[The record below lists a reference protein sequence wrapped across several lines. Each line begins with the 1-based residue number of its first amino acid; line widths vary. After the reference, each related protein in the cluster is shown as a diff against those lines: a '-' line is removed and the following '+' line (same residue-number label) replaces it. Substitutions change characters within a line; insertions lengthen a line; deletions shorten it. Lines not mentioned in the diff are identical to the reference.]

1 MDFSSPSFNTIAAL
15 TLAILALLLYR
26 SQKRSTTADNT
37 PPPTAGGAWPVIGH
51 LRLFT
56 GNNNLPH
63 VALGSLADKHGPIYT
78 IQLGTSQA
86 VVVNSWEIAKE
97 VFTTHDLIVSTR
109 PNLTSAKL
117 LGYDMV
123 MFGFAPYGA
132 YWREM
137 RKIVTLELLSHRRIQ
152 LLRHVRVSEVEYLV
166 KELYQIWNRSYRNEK
181 NGSGDKVVVE
191 LKRLFGDMT
200 LNVILRMVAGKR
212 YFGAGAVEEGT
223 EARRCSEAIRGFFH
237 YLGMYVMR
245 DALPYLGWL
254 DVGGYEKCMKR
265 VAKELDDLLN
275 GWLEEHRRKRVDGGV
290 SEPEQDFMEV
300 MLSVLHGENFGGHVD
315 PDVVNKSAC
324 LNLIAGGTDT
334 TTLTLTWAISLLL
347 NHPNILEKAY
357 KELDKT
363 VGRQRL
369 IKESDIPSL
378 TYLQSIV
385 KETLRLYPAAPLS
398 GPRVFTQDCTLGG
411 YHIQKG
417 TQLITNIWKI
427 QHDSRVWVDPM
438 EFQPERFLGQNFD
451 FKGRNYEYIPFGS
464 GRRSCP
470 GIAFGIEMVH
480 LTLASFLHAFEIS
493 NPVDELIDMSESPG
507 LTNMK
512 ATPLEVIVSPRL
524 PPEVYG

>member
-1 MDFSSPSFNTIAAL
+1 MEFSSPSFNTIAAL

-123 MFGFAPYGA
+123 MFGFAPYGG

-166 KELYQIWNRSYRNEK
+166 KELYQIWNR
-181 NGSGDKVVVE
+181 SGDKVVVE

-254 DVGGYEKCMKR
+254 DVGGYEKCM
-265 VAKELDDLLN
+265 
-275 GWLEEHRRKRVDGGV
+275 
-290 SEPEQDFMEV
+290 
-300 MLSVLHGENFGGHVD
+300 
-315 PDVVNKSAC
+315 
-324 LNLIAGGTDT
+324 NLIAGGTDT

-451 FKGRNYEYIPFGS
+451 FKGQ
-464 GRRSCP
+464 
-470 GIAFGIEMVH
+470 MVH

>member
-1 MDFSSPSFNTIAAL
+1 MEFSSPSFNTIAAL

-123 MFGFAPYGA
+123 MFGFAPYGG

-166 KELYQIWNRSYRNEK
+166 KELYQIWNR
-181 NGSGDKVVVE
+181 SGDKVVVE

-300 MLSVLHGENFGGHVD
+300 MLSVLDGENFGGHIITYD
-315 PDVVNKSAC
+315 GK
-324 LNLIAGGTDT
+324 LQNLIAGGTDT

-369 IKESDIPSL
+369 IK
-378 TYLQSIV
+378 
-385 KETLRLYPAAPLS
+385 AAPLS

>member
-1 MDFSSPSFNTIAAL
+1 MEFSSPSFNTIAAL

-123 MFGFAPYGA
+123 MFGFAPYGG

-152 LLRHVRVSEVEYLV
+152 LLRHVRVS
-166 KELYQIWNRSYRNEK
+166 
-181 NGSGDKVVVE
+181 E

-245 DALPYLGWL
+245 DALPYL
-254 DVGGYEKCMKR
+254 
-265 VAKELDDLLN
+265 DDLLN

-300 MLSVLHGENFGGHVD
+300 MLSVLDGENFGGHVD

-398 GPRVFTQDCTLGG
+398 GPRVFTQDCTL
-411 YHIQKG
+411 
-417 TQLITNIWKI
+417 
-427 QHDSRVWVDPM
+427 DSRVWVDPM

>member
-1 MDFSSPSFNTIAAL
+1 MEFSSPSFNTIAAL

-123 MFGFAPYGA
+123 MFGFAPYGG

-166 KELYQIWNRSYRNEK
+166 KELYQIWNRYIQFLQQYHLT
-181 NGSGDKVVVE
+181 

-200 LNVILRMVAGKR
+200 LNVILRMVA
-212 YFGAGAVEEGT
+212 
-223 EARRCSEAIRGFFH
+223 
-237 YLGMYVMR
+237 
-245 DALPYLGWL
+245 
-254 DVGGYEKCMKR
+254 GGYEKCMKR

-300 MLSVLHGENFGGHVD
+300 MLSVLDGENFG
-315 PDVVNKSAC
+315 
-324 LNLIAGGTDT
+324 
-334 TTLTLTWAISLLL
+334 
-347 NHPNILEKAY
+347 EKAY